1 MYFHCTFGE
10 YDICACAGLRFK
22 NLCMWFDNRE
32 LKQQTVLV
40 PRKYF
45 AAWQPLRMSR
55 RSWNAVTDLKTR
67 VLRLKPEVQILGSSE
82 SIRHTKVKI
91 LRLKSCFLRKKET
104 QLHANLWKTFS
115 NELFCRRS
123 WWFHVGLLNDL
134 RLPRKPRLWSSS
146 ARPAMPF
153 VNPERLVLKFPNKL
167 LRATRGACNPNL
179 QNDTVI

>member
-1 MYFHCTFGE
+1 MTSVHAQVCALK
-10 YDICACAGLRFK
+10 ICACGLIIG
-22 NLCMWFDNRE
+22 NLSTRPSWYHGSIF
-32 LKQQTVLV
+32 V
-40 PRKYF
+40 
-45 AAWQPLRMSR
+45 AWQLLRMSR
-55 RSWNAVTDLKTR
+55 RSWNAVTDIKMR

-91 LRLKSCFLRKKET
+91 LRLKSGFLRKKET

-115 NELFCRRS
+115 NEIFCRRS

-134 RLPRKPRLWSSS
+134 RLARKPRLWSRS
-146 ARPAMPF
+146 ARPVMPL
-153 VNPERLVLKFPNKL
+153 VKQERLVLKFLNKL